1 MQASILYSTVGHRG
15 SYKHWRA
22 KRIPDKVAT
31 TLLQCSCCRPWPNKT
46 SPCSLALLMHERVEP
61 SQAEPCSSAPQSK
74 SPDEPSCEWSLCE
87 APQTIRGPSE
97 CHCLQNLLTPRHI
110 QSESIQSTVRVHSEY
125 IQSIWIYSTSAYN
138 QFQEILIK
146 LIKFFET
153 GYTQSAVNYILWM
166 YSECTLTVFWLCVWS
181 QAVASLAWVT
191 ELRPESRYPTVPDL
205 PRDIYIWFCR

>member
-1 MQASILYSTVGHRG
+1 MGGRGVGAWGGGRIAYEMECLDARLLKIGFPIFSPGYGPQNVPASILYSTVGHRG

-125 IQSIWIYSTSAYN
+125 IQSIWIYST
-138 QFQEILIK
+138 
-146 LIKFFET
+146 
-153 GYTQSAVNYILWM
+153 
-166 YSECTLTVFWLCVWS
+166 LCI
-181 QAVASLAWVT
+181 
-191 ELRPESRYPTVPDL
+191 SR
-205 PRDIYIWFCR
+205 FKEF